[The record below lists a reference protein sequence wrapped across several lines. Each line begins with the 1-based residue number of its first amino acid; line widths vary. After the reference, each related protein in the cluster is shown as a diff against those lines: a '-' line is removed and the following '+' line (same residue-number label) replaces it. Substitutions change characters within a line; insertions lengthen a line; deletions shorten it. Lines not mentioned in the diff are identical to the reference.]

1 MAKMSTFWIAVI
13 GSSALAFAV
22 KFIGASVPETFL
34 SNPRILRINTLI
46 PVALLTA
53 LIAVNTFADKT
64 QLILD
69 HRALGIAAA
78 VTLLIAKAPFPV
90 VVVGA
95 AIASALTYRY
105 I

>member
-1 MAKMSTFWIAVI
+1 MSTFWIAVI

-53 LIAVNTFADKT
+53 LIAVNTFANKT
-64 QLILD
+64 QLVLD
-69 HRALGIAAA
+69 HRALGISAA

-95 AIASALTYRY
+95 AITSALAYRY